1 MRWHGKRRPKFSI
14 LSLQKRHARPNEAL
28 ALFSIQKNMTRFSC
42 LRDKARQ
49 NFLDTHGWA
58 YHIRRKRV
66 HPSRC
71 NSRQCG
77 DEYVE
82 ISTTKRFQNERRT
95 FYGVE
100 ER

>member
-1 MRWHGKRRPKFSI
+1 MRWQGKRGPKVSI
-14 LSLQKRHARPNEAL
+14 LSLQKRDARPNETL
-28 ALFSIQKNMTRFSC
+28 ALSSIQKNNIRFSC

-58 YHIRRKRV
+58 YHIRGKRV
-66 HPSRC
+66 HSSRC
-71 NSRQCG
+71 YSRQCG
-77 DEYVE
+77 DEYAE